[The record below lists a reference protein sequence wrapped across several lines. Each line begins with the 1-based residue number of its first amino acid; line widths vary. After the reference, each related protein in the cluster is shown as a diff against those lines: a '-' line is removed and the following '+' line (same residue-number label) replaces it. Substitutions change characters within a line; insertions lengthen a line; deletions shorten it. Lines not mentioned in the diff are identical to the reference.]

1 MNNKEKFFEPILKIY
16 NIFLQSK
23 EIEYDK
29 FISYENALNN
39 ISLFEL
45 MNSKQ
50 YIGDKLLWYI
60 NLCIDGYKYPKKEK
74 INEKKYEFLIKDIF
88 LWMIKKTILTEL
100 LNFDSLSVFS
110 ILTRLFTVNTIFAS

>member
-45 MNSKQ
+45 MKIQNN
-50 YIGDKLLWYI
+50 ILVI
-60 NLCIDGYKYPKKEK
+60 NYYGI
-74 INEKKYEFLIKDIF
+74 LIY
-88 LWMIKKTILTEL
+88 
-100 LNFDSLSVFS
+100 V
-110 ILTRLFTVNTIFAS
+110 